1 MSTSRFCLQALTRP
15 VRVGIDFGPKPHSAP
30 NTRNGS
36 DGEEKGQ
43 TDLLGY
49 IGLHFV
55 KNYERDRQN
64 AKIKDDMGDDE
75 DILDG
80 SLINAF
86 SVPTST
92 FTVLD
97 EIVLHAVLTL

>member
-1 MSTSRFCLQALTRP
+1 MQALTRP
-15 VRVGIDFGPKPHSAP
+15 VRVGIDFGLKPHSAP
-30 NTRNGS
+30 NARNGS

-49 IGLHFV
+49 IGLHLV
-55 KNYERDRQN
+55 KNYERNRQK

-80 SLINAF
+80 SLLNAF

-92 FTVLD
+92 FTELN
-97 EIVLHAVLTL
+97 EIVLYAVLAL